1 MRIARAASAPAD
13 RSSEKDGTRR
23 SSARRRVLHAGR
35 RLRTFRRF
43 RAYEEF
49 GRILGAEAVCVSDRA
64 HERGRDQL
72 GTRGAGN
79 HFPAP
84 QESSQSQEICS
95 RSRFTPAVEGRGI
108 LICAGSMP
116 GLAEEAPIA
125 YEDVSR
131 VVEVVHNP
139 GNCEENC
146 ETGAHCR
153 NQKVK
158 MLERLRRATP

>member
-1 MRIARAASAPAD
+1 MLGESYAR
-13 RSSEKDGTRR
+13 SEDLERTR
-23 SSARRRVLHAGR
+23 SSA
-35 RLRTFRRF
+35 
-43 RAYEEF
+43 EF
-49 GRILGAEAVCVSDRA
+49 SEPRPSASPTAA

-79 HFPAP
+79 HFPAA

-139 GNCEENC
+139 RNCEENC